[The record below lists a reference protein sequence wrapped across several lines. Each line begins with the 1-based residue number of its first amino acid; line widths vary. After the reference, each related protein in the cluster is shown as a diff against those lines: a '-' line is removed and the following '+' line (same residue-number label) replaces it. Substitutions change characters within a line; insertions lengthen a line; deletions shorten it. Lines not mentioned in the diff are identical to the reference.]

1 MIYID
6 NGTFIT
12 KYEFLNPKIEESI
25 EFILRSI
32 SEDVRSERYSKT
44 ENLSEFELDPNF
56 HKEKFSTLVSE
67 AMSERTKL

>member
-12 KYEFLNPKIEESI
+12 KYEILNPEIEDSI
-25 EFILRSI
+25 ENILKGI
-32 SEDVRSERYSKT
+32 SEDIRSERYSKDEVDIRL
-44 ENLSEFELDPNF
+44 ENLK

-67 AMSERTKL
+67 AMAERTKL